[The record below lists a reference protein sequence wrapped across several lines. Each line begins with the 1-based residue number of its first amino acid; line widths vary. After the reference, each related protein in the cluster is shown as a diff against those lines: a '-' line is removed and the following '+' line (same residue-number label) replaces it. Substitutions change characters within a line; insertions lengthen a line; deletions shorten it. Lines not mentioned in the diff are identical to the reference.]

1 MHSGFRL
8 LLRVLTRS
16 PFFSFAQMIEYT
28 REAEEASLETPPV
41 AAAALPAAWPATGA
55 LCVEKLV
62 LRYRPDLP
70 PVLRGISFE
79 VAPGEKIGI
88 VGRTGS
94 GKSSLFLALFR
105 MVEPASGRVLLGGAD
120 TATIGL
126 HPLRRAMAM
135 IPQDPFMFGGSVR
148 TNLDPFSE
156 HTDAALWEALG
167 RVGLREVVENDS
179 KKLEMEVVDNGAN
192 FSLGQRQLLCMARAL
207 LRDVR
212 VLLMDEATA
221 SVDLDTDA
229 LIQKAV
235 RECFAHCT
243 VLTIAHRLNT
253 CVATPPLLLLIRCF
267 LPARL

>member
-1 MHSGFRL
+1 
-8 LLRVLTRS
+8 
-16 PFFSFAQMIEYT
+16 MIEYT
-28 REAEEASLETPPV
+28 REPEEASLETPPV
-41 AAAALPAAWPATGA
+41 AAAALPAGWPATGA

-135 IPQDPFMFGGSVR
+135 IPQVCCKH
-148 TNLDPFSE
+148 N
-156 HTDAALWEALG
+156 
-167 RVGLREVVENDS
+167 
-179 KKLEMEVVDNGAN
+179 
-192 FSLGQRQLLCMARAL
+192 
-207 LRDVR
+207 
-212 VLLMDEATA
+212 
-221 SVDLDTDA
+221 
-229 LIQKAV
+229 
-235 RECFAHCT
+235 
-243 VLTIAHRLNT
+243 
-253 CVATPPLLLLIRCF
+253 
-267 LPARL
+267 